1 MSLQEG
7 SSKPTENGKDICEWD
22 HGRERNSSLSS
33 HCFPGSPTSLFVLLE
48 EWEVRDL
55 IDSNQ
60 KNLVKNIQA
69 SERAAYISM
78 II

>member
-22 HGRERNSSLSS
+22 QGRDRNSSLSS
-33 HCFPGSPTSLFVLLE
+33 YCFPGSPTNLFVLLE
-48 EWEVRDL
+48 EQKVRDL
-55 IDSNQ
+55 LDLNE